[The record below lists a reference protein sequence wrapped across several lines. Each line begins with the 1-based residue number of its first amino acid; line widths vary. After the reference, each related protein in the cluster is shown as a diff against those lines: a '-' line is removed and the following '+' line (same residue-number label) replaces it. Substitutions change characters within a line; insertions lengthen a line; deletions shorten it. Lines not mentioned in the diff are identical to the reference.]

1 MQDGEDVPNGATLRR
16 GAAVRDTC
24 AELFDSVGC
33 IIGTKGRKKNER
45 GLPHGE
51 RVAVSEGNVA
61 ENMTVP
67 RKADRANRLDYKATA
82 ATMNDCTATATLSAL
97 SITTTRKVSP
107 QRQLLKRK
115 SRLFIT
121 NRRQDISI
129 FLTYDTGIEYL
140 LYRATCFLLLFKN
153 PPFQFD
159 FQVATRGAITILSD
173 FNRGLSVESL
183 VLEEIFNEFCEN
195 FYDFFGGKV
204 KIHLNFHFLF
214 FFFHN

>member
-1 MQDGEDVPNGATLRR
+1 MRSYSTAWTASSAQMGERR
-16 GAAVRDTC
+16 KREDC
-24 AELFDSVGC
+24 H
-33 IIGTKGRKKNER
+33 
-45 GLPHGE
+45 HGE
-51 RVAVSEGNVA
+51 REAVSEGNVA
-61 ENMTVP
+61 GNMTVP

-107 QRQLLKRK
+107 QKQLLKRK

-121 NRRQDISI
+121 NRRQYISI

-204 KIHLNFHFLF
+204 KIHVELIFNDFYC
-214 FFFHN
+214 

>member
-1 MQDGEDVPNGATLRR
+1 MRSYS
-16 GAAVRDTC
+16 AAWT
-24 AELFDSVGC
+24 ASSAQL
-33 IIGTKGRKKNER
+33 GRKKNER

-129 FLTYDTGIEYL
+129 FLTYDTGIECSIWNAQNFIYGTE
-140 LYRATCFLLLFKN
+140 RA
-153 PPFQFD
+153 
-159 FQVATRGAITILSD
+159 I
-173 FNRGLSVESL
+173 
-183 VLEEIFNEFCEN
+183 
-195 FYDFFGGKV
+195 
-204 KIHLNFHFLF
+204 
-214 FFFHN
+214 

>member
-1 MQDGEDVPNGATLRR
+1 MWKPLAGRRGRSQWCDASARCGSKRYLCGVIRQRGLHHRHNGAK
-16 GAAVRDTC
+16 
-24 AELFDSVGC
+24 E
-33 IIGTKGRKKNER
+33 ER
-45 GLPHGE
+45 E
-51 RVAVSEGNVA
+51 RTATTESGVAVSEGNVA

-129 FLTYDTGIEYL
+129 FLTYDTGIECL
-140 LYRATCFLLLFKN
+140 LWSAQKF
-153 PPFQFD
+153 
-159 FQVATRGAITILSD
+159 I
-173 FNRGLSVESL
+173 
-183 VLEEIFNEFCEN
+183 
-195 FYDFFGGKV
+195 
-204 KIHLNFHFLF
+204 
-214 FFFHN
+214 